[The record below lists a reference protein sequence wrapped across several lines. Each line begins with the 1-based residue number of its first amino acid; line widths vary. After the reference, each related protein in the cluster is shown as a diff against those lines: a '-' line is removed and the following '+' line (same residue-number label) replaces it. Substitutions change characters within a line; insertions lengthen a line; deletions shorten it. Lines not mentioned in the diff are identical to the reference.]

1 MKHYTITNY
10 HFHAKE
16 GINKEQCLDF
26 HYNGRHGTHDN
37 LKWNEGSDL
46 PEQKI
51 SVKSAK
57 FSLCAGGQL
66 KGNSLN
72 EMLNDY
78 FARVA
83 SKIFAYV
90 TKTYEVYEMNA
101 HEFREFLKIFTYFT
115 KESGQNNGAIKIKAK
130 DESKIMLQW
139 LAARV

>member
-10 HFHAKE
+10 HFHTKE
-16 GINKEQCLDF
+16 GINKQQCLDF
-26 HYNGRHGTHDN
+26 YYNGRHGKHDN

-66 KGNSLN
+66 QGNNLS

-83 SKIFAYV
+83 STIFAYV
-90 TKTYEVYEMNA
+90 TRAYEVYEMNA
-101 HEFREFLKIFTYFT
+101 CEFREFLNLFTYFT
-115 KESGQNNGAIKIKAK
+115 RESSKNKGSIKIKAK
-130 DESKIMLQW
+130 DESADMLKW
-139 LAARV
+139 LAARG